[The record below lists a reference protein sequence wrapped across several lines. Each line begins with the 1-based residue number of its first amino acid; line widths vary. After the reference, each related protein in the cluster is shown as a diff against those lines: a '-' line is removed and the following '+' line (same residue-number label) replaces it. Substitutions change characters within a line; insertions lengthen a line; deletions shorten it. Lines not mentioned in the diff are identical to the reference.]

1 MGIPKF
7 FRFMSE
13 RYPLISQLI
22 EENKIPEFDNLYLD
36 MNGIIHN
43 CSHPNDSDASF
54 RITETQIFLAVFAYI
69 EHLFHK
75 IKPKKVF
82 FLAVDGVAPRA
93 KMNQQRSRRFRTA
106 KEAKEIKEKAER
118 RGEVL
123 PEEEAF
129 DSNCITPGTPFMAK
143 LSQQLEYFIAKKIT
157 EDADWRN
164 VQVILSGHDVPGEG
178 EHKIMEY
185 IRLCKAQPDY
195 NPNVRHCLY
204 GLDADLI
211 MLGLLS
217 HDPHF
222 CLLREEVQFGPR
234 RKSKGSLESQNFFL
248 LHLSLFREYLDL
260 EFQDLR
266 SSLPFPY
273 DFERIIDDFILLN
286 IFVGNDFLPHLPG
299 LHINEGAMD
308 LLFNIYKQ
316 ILPVAGGYLNES
328 GILRTDR
335 LGLVLAE
342 LCNFE
347 MEQFERDYG
356 DSATHKAKV
365 SKNKKAIHQA
375 KAKGGLVL
383 TKSQRD
389 LFDKVH
395 AFVMARRHDPAGAPK
410 ELLVPAD
417 LTNKDKRFL
426 EDLASSLKLRASFNK
441 VDPVSQQPAITLS
454 FPAIAA
460 EDNDSNDG
468 PSDEDG
474 DDSDEE
480 AEEEEAEEAADAA
493 GSKSVGAKSEAD
505 VAVDRVLGRYLK
517 AKVDTASDDDADPE
531 EDYKKR
537 LEAQMTAWKK
547 DYYKEKLE
555 IDYNDEEAMSKLA
568 FRYIEGLQWVLHYY
582 YDGVASWGWFY
593 DYHYAPKISDLK
605 NVGEMKFDFELGK
618 PFRPFDQLMGVL
630 PALSN
635 QHIPTA
641 FRDLMTDPNSPIIDF
656 YPTNFEADLNGKKQD
671 WEAVV
676 KIPFIDEKRLL
687 DALNKREVYLSIEE
701 RKRNG
706 FGSSREFTYNEQDEV
721 FFPSSLPGVF
731 PDLVHCRATVK
742 DFDLPTLDGLHLV
755 KGLTN
760 GVELGVRALAGF
772 PSLKTLPHYGR
783 LGHHGVNIFQSES
796 KGVSMVVTIEN
807 AYEDAKT
814 EAIAE
819 AMIGNRAFLNWPFLT
834 EGLVV
839 AVSDNLFRYEMGMV
853 GGHQKV
859 ISHPHQ
865 GASLSDFQRKA
876 ERAEYHYSKR
886 MGVLIGDVDVLVHL
900 RPLKGLK
907 RLDDGAFIKDYEESS
922 KKEVEQ
928 AVQLTVTNVVHDD
941 ARFLESPAKPI
952 REEYPDK
959 TKVFFLGANAYG
971 TPAHVV
977 GSTDASL
984 AIEVAFFPNQ
994 AKENAH
1000 LRNLVA
1006 SRARLNYYPS
1016 YQVAKRC
1023 GVTSLALSKLTSS
1036 MLLSWKDQKVNVG
1049 LRLKFEAKGEK
1060 VLGYSRKSA
1069 AGWEFSEK
1077 ALELVKD
1084 YVQTFPEIATML
1096 SHKSGVDITR
1106 ASQIWD
1112 EEVVGAKM
1120 AQLKEWIKVKGI
1132 RDLET
1137 VPLYAE
1143 QLSKETVQN
1152 IEAFT
1157 SRLVDTRTAI
1167 GAASQV
1173 KRVFIKGIPR
1183 TALLKPNH
1191 APFRLQAQR
1200 FELGD
1205 RVIMVQ
1211 DSGNVPLS
1219 ARGVVVGINSNSLE
1233 VVFDVPFLSGT
1244 TLGDRCAPYKGATVS
1259 FVSVLN
1265 LTQPQFVC
1273 AGTTSSGD
1281 TSASVGNALER
1292 TLGPI
1297 GGTGTAQSN
1306 GSGNGAHGYGA
1317 GSGAPYRP
1325 PNAFTPS
1332 VHSQTSKGRGGSTQI
1347 LQRPQQR
1354 HAPVSQD
1361 VAFSGVASGAHKP
1374 TRAAASSQDQV
1385 AEINPIM
1392 AALGIRPPVTNGKG
1406 NGHSHGH
1413 AVPAR
1418 GAARG
1423 GARPTRPP
1431 VAANSPEA
1439 VGNNGAASAHGG
1451 INATRGR
1458 GRGDFRGARGR
1469 GGPARGGAAR
1479 GGRGSAAT
1487 K

>member
-22 EENKIPEFDNLYLD
+22 EDNKIPEFDNLYLD

-69 EHLFHK
+69 EHLFNK
-75 IKPKKVF
+75 IKPRKVF

-123 PEEEAF
+123 PDEEAF

-185 IRLCKAQPDY
+185 IRLSKAQPGY

-204 GLDADLI
+204 GLDADLV

-273 DFERIIDDFILLN
+273 EFERIIDDFILLN

-308 LLFNIYKQ
+308 LLFGIYKK

-328 GILRTDR
+328 GTLRTDR
-335 LGLVLAE
+335 LELVLSE

-356 DSATHKAKV
+356 DTATHKAKV
-365 SKNKKAIHQA
+365 SKKQKAVSAA

-395 AFVMARRHDPAGAPK
+395 AFVMAQRHDPAGAPK
-410 ELLVPAD
+410 ELMVPAD
-417 LTNKDKRFL
+417 LPNKDKRFL

-441 VDPVSQQPAITLS
+441 MDPASQIPAITLS
-454 FPAIAA
+454 FPSIAP
-460 EDNDSNDG
+460 EDDDTDDG

-474 DDSDEE
+474 DDEDHDSDEDATTE
-480 AEEEEAEEAADAA
+480 QIAA
-493 GSKSVGAKSEAD
+493 GKKSTGAKSEAD

-517 AKVDTASDDDADPE
+517 AKVDTASDEEGDPE

-537 LEAQMTAWKK
+537 LDAQMTAWKK

-555 IDYNDEEAMSKLA
+555 IDYNNDEGMSKLA

-605 NVGEMKFDFELGK
+605 NVGQMKFDFDLGK

-635 QHIPTA
+635 QHIPAA

-656 YPTNFEADLNGKKQD
+656 YPQNFEADLNGKKQD

-687 DALNKREVYLSIEE
+687 EALDKREVYLGIEE

-706 FGSSREFTYNEQDEV
+706 FGHSREFTYNEKEES
-721 FFPSSLPGVF
+721 FFPSSLPGTF
-731 PDLVHCRATVK
+731 PDLVHSRANVK
-742 DFDLPTLDGLHLV
+742 NFDLPTLNGLRLV
-755 KGLTN
+755 KGLPQ

-814 EAIAE
+814 ETIAA

-839 AVSDNLFRYEMGMV
+839 GVSDNLFRYEMGMV
-853 GGHQKV
+853 GGQQKV
-859 ISHPHQ
+859 IANPHQ

-886 MGVLIGDVDVLVHL
+886 MGVLIGDVDVLVHI

-907 RLDDGAFIKDYEESS
+907 RLDDGAFIKDYEETP
-922 KKEVEQ
+922 KKEIDQ
-928 AVQLTVTNVVHDD
+928 AVQVTVSNVVHND

-959 TKVFFLGANAYG
+959 TRIFFLGANAYG

-994 AKENAH
+994 AKENAY
-1000 LRNLVA
+1000 LRDLV
-1006 SRARLNYYPS
+1006 SKRARVNYFPS

-1023 GVTSLALSKLTSS
+1023 GITSLALSKLTSS
-1036 MLLSWKDQKVNVG
+1036 MMLAWKDQKVNVG
-1049 LRLKFEAKGEK
+1049 LRLKFDARGEK
-1060 VLGYSRKSA
+1060 VLGYSRKST
-1069 AGWEFSEK
+1069 GWEFSEK
-1077 ALELVKD
+1077 ALELVKE
-1084 YVQTFPEIATML
+1084 YVQTFPEITNML
-1096 SHKSGVDITR
+1096 SQRSNVDITR

-1112 EEVVGAKM
+1112 ESVVDEKM
-1120 AQLKEWIKVKGI
+1120 AQLKDWIKAKGV

-1157 SRLVDTRTAI
+1157 ARLVDTRTAI

-1183 TALLKPNH
+1183 TALLKPSH

-1273 AGTTSSGD
+1273 AGTAGASD

-1297 GGTGTAQSN
+1297 GGTGSAQSN
-1306 GSGNGAHGYGA
+1306 GNGAQGYGA
-1317 GSGAPYRP
+1317 GNSAYRP
-1325 PNAFTPS
+1325 VNHFTPS
-1332 VHSQTSKGRGGSTQI
+1332 AGAQNGRGGSTQI

-1374 TRAAASSQDQV
+1374 TRSAASSQQV
-1385 AEINPIM
+1385 EEINPIM
-1392 AALGIRPPVTNGKG
+1392 AALGIRPPTNG
-1406 NGHSHGH
+1406 NGHG
-1413 AVPAR
+1413 P
-1418 GAARG
+1418 ARG
-1423 GARPTRPP
+1423 GARPPRPQP
-1431 VAANSPEA
+1431 QQPAVPASFANGPR
-1439 VGNNGAASAHGG
+1439 GRGGRGGGA
-1451 INATRGR
+1451 GR
-1458 GRGDFRGARGR
+1458 GRGAPAPR
-1469 GGPARGGAAR
+1469 GGAR
-1479 GGRGSAAT
+1479 GGRGGAAGQ
-1487 K
+1487 

>member
-43 CSHPNDSDASF
+43 CSHPNDNDASF

-118 RGEVL
+118 RGEIL

-143 LSQQLEYFIAKKIT
+143 LSQQLEYFIAKKIS

-185 IRLCKAQPDY
+185 VRLCKAQPDY

-234 RKSKGSLESQNFFL
+234 RKSKGGLESQNFFL

-266 SSLPFPY
+266 STLPFPY
-273 DFERIIDDFILLN
+273 EFERIIDDFILLN

-316 ILPVAGGYLNES
+316 ILPVAGGYLNE
-328 GILRTDR
+328 GGNLRTDR
-335 LGLVLAE
+335 LELVLTE

-356 DSATHKAKV
+356 DTATHKAKV
-365 SKNKKAIHQA
+365 SKNKKAITQV

-383 TKSQRD
+383 TKSQRE

-395 AFVMARRHDPAGAPK
+395 AFVMARRRDPSGAPK

-417 LTNKDKRFL
+417 LPNKEKRFL

-441 VDPVSQQPAITLS
+441 IDATTRQPAIALS
-454 FPAIAA
+454 FPSIAP
-460 EDNDSNDG
+460 EDDDTDDG
-468 PSDEDG
+468 SSDEDEDD
-474 DDSDEE
+474 DDSEQHSDIAS
-480 AEEEEAEEAADAA
+480 AETP
-493 GSKSVGAKSEAD
+493 KVTGAKSEAD
-505 VAVDRVLGRYLK
+505 AAVDRVMSRYLK
-517 AKVDTASDDDADPE
+517 AKVDTASDDEADPE

-537 LEAQMTAWKK
+537 IDAQMTAWKK

-555 IDYNDEEAMSKLA
+555 IDYNNDQAMGSLA

-605 NVGEMKFDFELGK
+605 KVGQMKFEFVLGK

-641 FRDLMTDPNSPIIDF
+641 FRDLMTDPDSPIIDF
-656 YPTNFEADLNGKKQD
+656 YPQNFAADLNGKKQD

-687 DALNKREVYLSIEE
+687 ETLDKREIYLGIEE

-706 FGSSREFTYNEQDEV
+706 IGHSREFTYNEQEEI
-721 FFPSSLPGVF
+721 FFPSSLPGTF
-731 PDLVHCRATVK
+731 PDLVHCRAAVK
-742 DFDLPTLDGLHLV
+742 NFNLPTLDGLHLV
-755 KGLTN
+755 KGLTK

-839 AVSDNLFRYEMGMV
+839 GVSDNLFRYEVGMV
-853 GGHQKV
+853 GGQQKV
-859 ISHPHQ
+859 IAHPHQ
-865 GASLSDFQRKA
+865 GVSLSEFQRKA
-876 ERAEYHYSKR
+876 ERTEYHYSKR
-886 MGVLIGDVDVLVHL
+886 MGILIGDVDVLVHI

-907 RLDDGAFIKDYEESS
+907 RLDDGAFIKDYEETS
-922 KKEVEQ
+922 KKEIDQ

-941 ARFLESPAKPI
+941 TRFLESPAKPI

-994 AKENAH
+994 AKENAY
-1000 LRNLVA
+1000 LRDLV
-1006 SRARLNYYPS
+1006 SKRARVNYYPS

-1023 GVTSLALSKLTSS
+1023 GITSLALAKLTSS
-1036 MLLSWKDQKVNVG
+1036 MMLAWKDQKVNVG

-1077 ALELVKD
+1077 ALELVKEH
-1084 YVQTFPEIATML
+1084 VQTFPEIAQML
-1096 SHKSGVDITR
+1096 SHQSGVDITR

-1112 EEVVGAKM
+1112 DSVVDEKM
-1120 AQLKEWIKVKGI
+1120 AQLKDWIKAKGV
-1132 RDLET
+1132 RALET

-1143 QLSKETVQN
+1143 QLSKETVSN

-1167 GAASQV
+1167 GASSQV

-1183 TALLKPNH
+1183 TALLKPSH

-1244 TLGDRCAPYKGATVS
+1244 TLGDRCAPYKGAAVS

-1273 AGTTSSGD
+1273 AGTAGVGD
-1281 TSASVGNALER
+1281 TSASVGSALER

-1297 GGTGTAQSN
+1297 GGKGSQSN
-1306 GSGNGAHGYGA
+1306 SNRNGAHGYGA
-1317 GSGAPYRP
+1317 GASSYRP

-1332 VHSQTSKGRGGSTQI
+1332 VTAQNGRGRGGSTQL

-1361 VAFSGVASGAHKP
+1361 VAFSGVASGAHQP
-1374 TRAAASSQDQV
+1374 TRTAAAAPSIE
-1385 AEINPIM
+1385 EINPIM
-1392 AALGIRPPVTNGKG
+1392 AALGIRPPTNGYARG
-1406 NGHSHGH
+1406 N
-1413 AVPAR
+1413 PAR
-1418 GAARG
+1418 GGARG
-1423 GARPTRPP
+1423 GARPARNPIAVNLPQPPQPP
-1431 VAANSPEA
+1431 VNPAAAAHAANGP
-1439 VGNNGAASAHGG
+1439 
-1451 INATRGR
+1451 RGR
-1458 GRGDFRGARGR
+1458 GGRGGGRGR
-1469 GGPARGGAAR
+1469 GGPPPRGAVRGGPGGAA
-1479 GGRGSAAT
+1479 AQ
-1487 K
+1487 

>member
-164 VQVILSGHDVPGEG
+164 VQVILSAHDVPGEG

-266 SSLPFPY
+266 SSLPFTY
-273 DFERIIDDFILLN
+273 DFERIIDDFILLD

-299 LHINEGAMD
+299 LHINEGAID
-308 LLFNIYKQ
+308 LLFSIYKQ

-328 GILRTDR
+328 GNLRTDR
-335 LGLVLAE
+335 LELVLAE
-342 LCNFE
+342 LCKFE

-356 DSATHKAKV
+356 DTATHKAKI
-365 SKNKKAIHQA
+365 SKNKKAITQA

-389 LFDKVH
+389 LFNKVH
-395 AFVMARRHDPAGAPK
+395 AFVMARRHDPAGAPE

-417 LTNKDKRFL
+417 LPNKDKRFL

-441 VDPVSQQPAITLS
+441 IDPISQQPAITLS

-460 EDNDSNDG
+460 EDDDSDDG

-474 DDSDEE
+474 DDSEEDSDDESPSPS
-480 AEEEEAEEAADAA
+480 ADEGARN
-493 GSKSVGAKSEAD
+493 KSIPAQSEAN
-505 VAVDRVLGRYLK
+505 VAVDRVLNRYLK
-517 AKVDTASDDDADPE
+517 AKVDNASDDEADPE

-537 LEAQMTAWKK
+537 LDVQMTAWKK

-555 IDYNDEEAMSKLA
+555 IDYSDDEAMGKLA

-605 NVGEMKFDFELGK
+605 NVGEMKFEFELGK

-635 QHIPTA
+635 QHIPFA

-656 YPTNFEADLNGKKQD
+656 YPSNFEADLNGKKQD

-687 DALNKREVYLSIEE
+687 DALNKREIYLGIEE

-706 FGSSREFTYNEQDEV
+706 FGSSREFTYNEVEQI
-721 FFPSSLPGVF
+721 FFPSSLPGTF
-731 PDLVHCRATVK
+731 PDLVHCRANVK

-755 KGLTN
+755 KGLTK

-783 LGHHGVNIFQSES
+783 LGHHGVNVFQSES

-839 AVSDNLFRYEMGMV
+839 GVSDNLFRYEMGMV
-853 GGHQKV
+853 GGQKKV
-859 ISHPHQ
+859 VATPHQ
-865 GASLSDFQRKA
+865 GASLSDFHRKA
-876 ERAEYHYSKR
+876 ERAEYHYSKH
-886 MGVLIGDVDVLVHL
+886 MGVLIGDVDVLVHV

-907 RLDDGAFIKDYEESS
+907 RLDDGAFIKDYEESP
-922 KKEVEQ
+922 KKEIDQ
-928 AVQLTVTNVVHDD
+928 AVQVTVTNVIHDD
-941 ARFLESPAKPI
+941 ARLLESPAKPI

-959 TKVFFLGANAYG
+959 TKVFFLGAGAYG

-984 AIEVAFFPNQ
+984 AIEMVFFPNQ
-994 AKENAH
+994 VKENAY
-1000 LRNLVA
+1000 LRNLVV
-1006 SRARLNYYPS
+1006 SRARVQYYPS
-1016 YQVAKRC
+1016 YQVAKWC
-1023 GVTSLALSKLTSS
+1023 GITSLALAKLTSS
-1036 MLLSWKDQKVNVG
+1036 MTLAWKDQKVNVG
-1049 LRLKFEAKGEK
+1049 LSLKFEAKGEK

-1077 ALELVKD
+1077 TLELVKE
-1084 YVQTFPEIATML
+1084 YVKTFPEIASML

-1112 EEVVGAKM
+1112 ESQVDAKM
-1120 AQLKEWIKVKGI
+1120 AQLKDWIKAKGV

-1143 QLSKETVQN
+1143 QLSRDTIQN

-1173 KRVFIKGIPR
+1173 KRVFMKGIPR
-1183 TALLKPNH
+1183 TALLKPSH

-1211 DSGNVPLS
+1211 ESGNVPLS
-1219 ARGVVVGINSNSLE
+1219 ARGVVVGITSNALE
-1233 VVFDVPFLSGT
+1233 VVFDVLFLSGT

-1273 AGTTSSGD
+1273 AGTSGVGD
-1281 TSASVGNALER
+1281 TSASVGSALER

-1297 GGTGTAQSN
+1297 GGTGSWQGN
-1306 GSGNGAHGYGA
+1306 GNSNGAHGYGA
-1317 GSGAPYRP
+1317 GSGGAPYRP

-1332 VHSQTSKGRGGSTQI
+1332 AAVQNGKGPGGSTQI

-1354 HAPVSQD
+1354 YAPVSND

-1374 TRAAASSQDQV
+1374 TRAAASSQKQLE
-1385 AEINPIM
+1385 EINPIM
-1392 AALGIRPPVTNGKG
+1392 AALGIRPPAA
-1406 NGHSHGH
+1406 NGHGHGH
-1413 AVPAR
+1413 NGPAR

-1423 GARPTRPP
+1423 GARPQWPP
-1431 VAANSPEA
+1431 VAHNQPHAPA
-1439 VGNNGAASAHGG
+1439 VPAAQAGGHAPRCRGGRGGGAP
-1451 INATRGR
+1451 RGR
-1458 GRGDFRGARGR
+1458 GAPAPRGGR
-1469 GGPARGGAAR
+1469 GGRGGAA
-1479 GGRGSAAT
+1479 AQ
-1487 K
+1487 

>member
-43 CSHPNDSDASF
+43 CSHPNDNDASF

-185 IRLCKAQPDY
+185 IRLSKAQPDY

-266 SSLPFPY
+266 SSLPFAY

-328 GILRTDR
+328 GNLRTDR
-335 LGLVLAE
+335 LELVLAE

-365 SKNKKAIHQA
+365 SKKKKAITQA

-417 LTNKDKRFL
+417 LPNKDKRFL

-441 VDPVSQQPAITLS
+441 IDPASQQPAITLS

-460 EDNDSNDG
+460 EDDDSDDG

-474 DDSDEE
+474 DDSEEDSDEASAVE
-480 AEEEEAEEAADAA
+480 ATN
-493 GSKSVGAKSEAD
+493 GKPTGAKSEAD

-517 AKVDTASDDDADPE
+517 AKVDTASDDEADPE

-555 IDYNDEEAMSKLA
+555 IDYNDDEAMAKLA

-605 NVGEMKFDFELGK
+605 NAGEMKFKFELGK

-630 PALSN
+630 PALSS
-635 QHIPTA
+635 QHIPAA
-641 FRDLMTDPNSPIIDF
+641 FRDLMTDPTSPIIDF
-656 YPTNFEADLNGKKQD
+656 YPQNFEADLNGKKQD

-687 DALNKREVYLSIEE
+687 EALDKREIYLGIEE

-706 FGSSREFTYNEQDEV
+706 FGESREFTYNEQEET
-721 FFPSSLPGVF
+721 FFPSSLPGTF

-742 DFDLPTLDGLHLV
+742 NFNLPTLDGLHLV
-755 KGLTN
+755 KGLTK

-859 ISHPHQ
+859 VAHPHQ
-865 GASLSDFQRKA
+865 GASLADFQRKA
-876 ERAEYHYSKR
+876 ERAEYTYSKK
-886 MGVLIGDVDVLVHL
+886 MGVLIGDVDVLVHI

-907 RLDDGAFIKDYEESS
+907 RLDDGAFIKDYEDTP
-922 KKEVEQ
+922 KKEIEQ
-928 AVQLTVTNVVHDD
+928 AVQVTVTNVVHDD

-952 REEYPDK
+952 RLEYPDK

-994 AKENAH
+994 AKENAY
-1000 LRNLVA
+1000 LRDLV
-1006 SRARLNYYPS
+1006 SKRARVNYYPS
-1016 YQVAKRC
+1016 YQVAKKC
-1023 GVTSLALSKLTSS
+1023 GITSLALSKLTSS
-1036 MLLSWKDQKVNVG
+1036 MMLSWKDQKVNVG

-1060 VLGYSRKSA
+1060 VLGYSRKTT
-1069 AGWEFSEK
+1069 GWEFSEK
-1077 ALELVKD
+1077 AVELVKE
-1084 YVQTFPEIATML
+1084 YVQTFPEIAQML

-1112 EEVVGAKM
+1112 EAVVNEKM
-1120 AQLKEWIKVKGI
+1120 AQLKDWIKAKGV

-1183 TALLKPNH
+1183 TALLKPSH

-1273 AGTTSSGD
+1273 AGTSGVGD
-1281 TSASVGNALER
+1281 TSASVGSALER

-1297 GGTGTAQSN
+1297 GGTGSAQGN
-1306 GSGNGAHGYGA
+1306 GNGNGAHGYGA
-1317 GSGAPYRP
+1317 GASSYRP

-1332 VHSQTSKGRGGSTQI
+1332 ATAQNGRGRGGSTQI

-1374 TRAAASSQDQV
+1374 TRAAAASSSQV
-1385 AEINPIM
+1385 EEINPIM
-1392 AALGIRPPVTNGKG
+1392 AALGIRPPAATNG
-1406 NGHSHGH
+1406 HGQGGP
-1413 AVPAR
+1413 ARGAAR

-1423 GARPTRPP
+1423 GARPAARPP
-1431 VAANSPEA
+1431 AAINPPQAPVNPAAAAHAAN
-1439 VGNNGAASAHGG
+1439 G
-1451 INATRGR
+1451 GR
-1458 GRGDFRGARGR
+1458 GRGGRGGGRGR
-1469 GGPARGGAAR
+1469 GGPAPRGGAPRGGRGGAA
-1479 GGRGSAAT
+1479 AQ
-1487 K
+1487 

>member
-1 MGIPKF
+1 M
-7 FRFMSE
+7 
-13 RYPLISQLI
+13 ISQLI
-22 EENKIPEFDNLYLD
+22 EDNKIPEFDNLYLD

-43 CSHPNDSDASF
+43 CSHPNDNDASF

-69 EHLFHK
+69 EHLFNK
-75 IKPKKVF
+75 IKPRKVF

-106 KEAKEIKEKAER
+106 KEAKEIKEKAES

-185 IRLCKAQPDY
+185 IRLSKAQPDY

-234 RKSKGSLESQNFFL
+234 RKSKGSLEMQNFFL

-299 LHINEGAMD
+299 LHINQGAMD
-308 LLFNIYKQ
+308 LLFNIYKR
-316 ILPVAGGYLNES
+316 ILPAAGGYLNES
-328 GILRTDR
+328 GTLRTDR
-335 LGLVLAE
+335 LELVLSE
-342 LCNFE
+342 LRNFE

-356 DSATHKAKV
+356 DTTTHKAKV
-365 SKNKKAIHQA
+365 SKKKKSISQA

-383 TKSQRD
+383 TVSQRG
-389 LFDKVH
+389 LLDKVH
-395 AFVMARRHDPAGAPK
+395 AFVKAQRNDPVSAPK

-417 LTNKDKRFL
+417 LPNKDRRFL
-426 EDLASSLKLRASFNK
+426 EDLASSLKLRTSFNK
-441 VDPVSQQPAITLS
+441 VDPASQIPAITLS
-454 FPAIAA
+454 FPAIGI
-460 EDNDSNDG
+460 EDGDSEES
-468 PSDEDG
+468 PSDEDA
-474 DDSDEE
+474 DNSKQNSDN
-480 AEEEEAEEAADAA
+480 AATGNKDTSAI
-493 GSKSVGAKSEAD
+493 SEAD
-505 VAVDRVLGRYLK
+505 TAVDRVLIRYLK
-517 AKVDTASDDDADPE
+517 AKVDTASDDEADPE

-537 LEAQMTAWKK
+537 LEAQMTAWKQS
-547 DYYKEKLE
+547 YYKEKLE
-555 IDYNDEEAMSKLA
+555 IDYNNDEAMSKLA

-605 NVGEMKFDFELGK
+605 NVGQMKFEFTLGK

-630 PALSN
+630 PALSS
-635 QHIPTA
+635 QHIPSA

-687 DALNKREVYLSIEE
+687 EALDKREVYLGIEE

-706 FGSSREFTYNEQDEV
+706 FGNSREFTYNENEES
-721 FFPSSLPGVF
+721 FFPSSLPGTF
-731 PDLVHCRATVK
+731 PDLVHNRANVK
-742 DFDLPTLDGLHLV
+742 NFNLPTLDGLHLV
-755 KGLTN
+755 KGLTK
-760 GVELGVRALAGF
+760 GVELGARALAGF

-783 LGHHGVNIFQSES
+783 LGHHGVNIFQAES
-796 KGVSMVVTIEN
+796 KGVSVVVTIEN
-807 AYEDAKT
+807 TYEDAKT
-814 EAIAE
+814 ETIAA

-839 AVSDNLFRYEMGMV
+839 GVSDRLFRYEMGMI
-853 GGHQKV
+853 GGQQKV
-859 ISHPHQ
+859 VANPHQ
-865 GASLSDFQRKA
+865 GANLSEFHRKA
-876 ERAEYHYSKR
+876 ESTEFHYSKR
-886 MGVLIGDVDVLVHL
+886 LGVLIGDVDVLVHI

-907 RLDDGAFIKDYEESS
+907 RLDDGAFIKDYEDSS
-922 KKEVEQ
+922 KKEISQ
-928 AVQLTVTNVVHDD
+928 AVQVTVTNVVHDD
-941 ARFLESPAKPI
+941 ARFLESPARPI

-959 TKVFFLGANAYG
+959 TRIFFLGANAYG

-977 GSTDASL
+977 GSTNASL

-994 AKENAH
+994 AKENAY
-1000 LRNLVA
+1000 LRDLV
-1006 SRARLNYYPS
+1006 SKRARVNYFPS
-1016 YQVAKRC
+1016 YQVAKKC
-1023 GVTSLALSKLTSS
+1023 GISSLALSKLASS
-1036 MLLSWKDQKVNVG
+1036 MMFAWKDQKVNVG
-1049 LRLKFEAKGEK
+1049 LRLKFESKGEK
-1060 VLGYSRKSA
+1060 VLGYSRRTA
-1069 AGWEFSEK
+1069 VGWEYSEK
-1077 ALELVKD
+1077 SLELVKE
-1084 YVQTFPEIATML
+1084 YVQTFPEITNML
-1096 SHKSGVDITR
+1096 SQNSSVDITR
-1106 ASQIWD
+1106 ATQIWD
-1112 EEVVGAKM
+1112 ESVVDEKM
-1120 AQLKEWIKVKGI
+1120 AQLKEWLKVKGV

-1143 QLSKETVQN
+1143 QLSKETVQT

-1167 GAASQV
+1167 GAAGQV

-1183 TALLKPNH
+1183 TALLKPSH

-1244 TLGDRCAPYKGATVS
+1244 TLGDRCSPYKGATVS

-1273 AGTTSSGD
+1273 AGTAGESD
-1281 TSASVGNALER
+1281 TSASVGSALER

-1297 GGTGTAQSN
+1297 GGTGTGQAN
-1306 GSGNGAHGYGA
+1306 GNGKGAHGYGA
-1317 GSGAPYRP
+1317 GNSSYRP
-1325 PNAFTPS
+1325 PNAFRPS
-1332 VHSQTSKGRGGSTQI
+1332 ASADHGRGGSTQI
-1347 LQRPQQR
+1347 LQRPRQPY
-1354 HAPVSQD
+1354 APVSQD
-1361 VAFSGVASGAHKP
+1361 IAFSGVARGLHKP
-1374 TRAAASSQDQV
+1374 TLAAASANQV
-1385 AEINPIM
+1385 EEINPIM
-1392 AALGIRPPVTNGKG
+1392 AALGIRQPINS
-1406 NGHSHGH
+1406 N
-1413 AVPAR
+1413 APAR

-1423 GARPTRPP
+1423 VARPARPARPHFVNQAQQP
-1431 VAANSPEA
+1431 VVPA
-1439 VGNNGAASAHGG
+1439 GAATSAPAHAGG
-1451 INATRGR
+1451 RGGRGGGTSRGR
-1458 GRGDFRGARGR
+1458 GAPVSRGAPASRG
-1469 GGPARGGAAR
+1469 AR
-1479 GGRGSAAT
+1479 GGRGGAADP
-1487 K
+1487 

>member
-43 CSHPNDSDASF
+43 CSHPNDNDASF

-118 RGEVL
+118 RGEIL
-123 PEEEAF
+123 PDEEAF

-185 IRLCKAQPDY
+185 IRLCKAQPGY

-273 DFERIIDDFILLN
+273 EFERIIDDFILLN

-308 LLFNIYKQ
+308 LLFSIYKQ

-328 GILRTDR
+328 GHLRTDR
-335 LGLVLAE
+335 LELVLAE

-356 DSATHKAKV
+356 DTANHKAKV
-365 SKNKKAIHQA
+365 SKKKKAITQA

-383 TKSQRD
+383 TKPQRQ
-389 LFDKVH
+389 LFDNVH
-395 AFVMARRHDPAGAPK
+395 AFVMARRHDPAGAPT
-410 ELLVPAD
+410 ELMVPAD
-417 LTNKDKRFL
+417 LPNKDKRFL

-441 VDPVSQQPAITLS
+441 VDPASNKPAITLS
-454 FPAIAA
+454 FPAIAIDDDDS
-460 EDNDSNDG
+460 DNG
-468 PSDEDG
+468 PSDEDADSDQSSDD
-474 DDSDEE
+474 DDSTSS
-480 AEEEEAEEAADAA
+480 AAEAAAA
-493 GSKSVGAKSEAD
+493 PSKHKGAKSEAD
-505 VAVDRVLGRYLK
+505 AAVDRVLGRYLK
-517 AKVDTASDDDADPE
+517 AKVDTASDDDVDPE
-531 EDYKKR
+531 EDYRKR
-537 LEAQMTAWKK
+537 LDAQMTEWKK
-547 DYYKEKLE
+547 DYYKSKLE
-555 IDYNDEEAMSKLA
+555 FDYSNDDAMSKLA

-605 NVGEMKFDFELGK
+605 NVGQMKFEFDLGK

-630 PALSN
+630 PALSS
-635 QHIPTA
+635 QHIPAA
-641 FRDLMTDPNSPIIDF
+641 FRDLMTDPTSPIIDF
-656 YPTNFEADLNGKKQD
+656 YPSNFEADLNGKKQD

-687 DALNKREVYLSIEE
+687 EALDKREVYLGIEE

-706 FGSSREFTYNEQDEV
+706 FGHSREFTYNEDGEL
-721 FFPSSLPGVF
+721 FFPSSLPGTF
-731 PDLVHCRATVK
+731 PDLVHCRAVVK
-742 DFDLPTLDGLHLV
+742 NFNLPTLDGLHLV
-755 KGLTN
+755 KGLTK

-783 LGHHGVNIFQSES
+783 LGHHGVNIFQSDS

-814 EAIAE
+814 EAIAN
-819 AMIGNRAFLNWPFLT
+819 AMIGKRAFLNWPFLT

-839 AVSDNLFRYEMGMV
+839 GVSDSLFRYEMGIV
-853 GGHQKV
+853 GGQQKV
-859 ISHPHQ
+859 IATPHQ
-865 GASLSDFQRKA
+865 SATLSDFQRKA
-876 ERAEYHYSKR
+876 ERAEYQYSKR
-886 MGVLIGDVDVLVHL
+886 MGVLIGDVDVLVHI

-907 RLDDGAFIKDYEESS
+907 RLDDGAFIKDYEETS
-922 KKEVEQ
+922 KKEIDQ
-928 AVQLTVTNVVHDD
+928 AVQVTVTNVVHDD

-1006 SRARLNYYPS
+1006 SRARVQYMPS
-1016 YQVAKRC
+1016 YHVAKKC
-1023 GVTSLALSKLTSS
+1023 GITSLALAKLTSS
-1036 MLLSWKDQKVNVG
+1036 MMLAWKDQKVNVG
-1049 LRLKFEAKGEK
+1049 LSLKFEGKGEK

-1069 AGWEFSEK
+1069 NGWEFSDK
-1077 ALELVKD
+1077 TLELVKE

-1096 SHKSGVDITR
+1096 SHRSGVDVTR
-1106 ASQIWD
+1106 ATQIWD
-1112 EEVVGAKM
+1112 ESQVDEKM
-1120 AQLKEWIKVKGI
+1120 AELKAWIKAKGV

-1143 QLSKETVQN
+1143 QLSKDTVQQ

-1219 ARGVVVGINSNSLE
+1219 ARGVVVSINSNSLE

-1244 TLGDRCAPYKGATVS
+1244 TLGDRCAPYKGATIS

-1273 AGTTSSGD
+1273 AGTSGDGD
-1281 TSASVGNALER
+1281 TSASVGSALER

-1297 GGTGTAQSN
+1297 GGTGSAQSN
-1306 GSGNGAHGYGA
+1306 GRGNGAHGYGA
-1317 GSGAPYRP
+1317 GSGAYRP

-1332 VHSQTSKGRGGSTQI
+1332 EAQNGKGREGSTQI

-1354 HAPVSQD
+1354 HAPVQQD
-1361 VAFSGVASGAHKP
+1361 VAFSGVASGKQRP
-1374 TRAAASSQDQV
+1374 TKAAAASGSQV
-1385 AEINPIM
+1385 NEINPIM
-1392 AALGIRPPVTNGKG
+1392 AALGIRPPAA
-1406 NGHSHGH
+1406 NGHGQGGAS
-1413 AVPAR
+1413 R
-1418 GAARG
+1418 GAPRG
-1423 GARPTRPP
+1423 GARPPAGAARPLP
-1431 VAANSPEA
+1431 ATNGPQVAAQ
-1439 VGNNGAASAHGG
+1439 ASA
-1451 INATRGR
+1451 NAGR
-1458 GRGDFRGARGR
+1458 GRGGRGGAGANGRGR
-1469 GGPARGGAAR
+1469 GGAPRGGRGGRGGAA
-1479 GGRGSAAT
+1479 AAP
-1487 K
+1487 